1 MEMRCGCG
9 AVADS
14 NDLAGLA
21 KLQKKRKKKILA
33 LKNKPKRKQKREK
46 LYIKSFR
53 N

>member
-21 KLQKKRKKKILA
+21 KLQKKEKKILA
-33 LKNKPKRKQKREK
+33 LKKQT
-46 LYIKSFR
+46 
-53 N
+53 